1 MMGTKKEKGRRRFRK
16 RKTYGNQMLPLALL
30 IEKNKREIMNSE
42 ELMEKIYMKI
52 DEKHTAIHKS
62 M

>member
-1 MMGTKKEKGRRRFRK
+1 MGTKKEKGRRHFRK
-16 RKTYGNQMLPLALL
+16 RKTYSNQMLPLELL
-30 IEKNKREIMNSE
+30 IEQNKREIMNNE

-52 DEKHTAIHKS
+52 DEKHTAVRES